1 MLSTKMSPSLQT
13 QLFSAIQSPSQTLG
27 CLGESDED
35 AERKITLKYTERKL
49 AEEAKAGIDV
59 GDVEEVF
66 DPKYVT
72 PTNEDFMLSLPLNQV
87 VDPNN
92 VTYQFLPKQGDVDIL
107 LKQID

>member
-1 MLSTKMSPSLQT
+1 MLQ
-13 QLFSAIQSPSQTLG
+13 
-27 CLGESDED
+27 
-35 AERKITLKYTERKL
+35 RRITLKYTERKL

-72 PTNEDFMLSLPLNQV
+72 PTTEDFMRSPPLNQV

-92 VTYQFLPKQGDVDIL
+92 VTYKFLPKQGDVDKL